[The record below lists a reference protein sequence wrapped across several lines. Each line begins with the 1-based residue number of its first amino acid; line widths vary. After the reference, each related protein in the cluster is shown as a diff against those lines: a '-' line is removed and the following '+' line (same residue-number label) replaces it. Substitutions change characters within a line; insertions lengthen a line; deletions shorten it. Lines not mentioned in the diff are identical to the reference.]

1 MQAQRRRQ
9 AKVVQGGG
17 TQSGN
22 QPTRLSHRELGQFE
36 RSLEF
41 LAGSR
46 RVRAIMTGK
55 GLQMLMSA
63 SGNLCQ
69 PIMQFIGDVVPF
81 LLEQFGSLALD
92 DILEHHQAIESLS
105 VWMVKDGRGQI
116 RPQRFTVLLEVAF
129 LDFMAAIGFFE
140 DLLQK
145 MPVVCDIVGVGERR
159 ERAGGQL
166 FFVIA

>member
-1 MQAQRRRQ
+1 MA
-9 AKVVQGGG
+9 
-17 TQSGN
+17 
-22 QPTRLSHRELGQFE
+22 
-36 RSLEF
+36 
-41 LAGSR
+41 
-46 RVRAIMTGK
+46 GK
-55 GLQMLMSA
+55 GLQMLMGA
-63 SGNLCQ
+63 SGDLCQ

-92 DILEHHQAIESLS
+92 DILEHHQAIERMS
-105 VWMVKDGRGQI
+105 VLIVKDRRGQI
-116 RPQRFTVLLEVAF
+116 SPQRFTVLLEVAF